1 MKGDGEKWRK
11 VEAWNEGEAG
21 LEDPAL
27 RLHHPYHRRQRQ
39 DNQGVINW
47 LREAREGMTH
57 GESFQWHFFCLSP
70 GGSLSIFCGLL
81 KFYVNTMIPSPW
93 RARETLV
100 QIRFE
105 HD

>member
-39 DNQGVINW
+39 NNQGVINW

-57 GESFQWHFFCLSP
+57 GESFQWRFFCLSP
-70 GGSLSIFCGLL
+70 GGSLSVFCGLFKIAL
-81 KFYVNTMIPSPW
+81 LSSYLIYYFLLNLCSQNIT
-93 RARETLV
+93 ALV
-100 QIRFE
+100 
-105 HD
+105 